1 MDLHISKAC
10 VAKGPGK
17 PQADDSQRLPLNLSI
32 PGELSRKSWSPNLQ
46 WVGLTLVP
54 GVWDLA
60 SSPGVRGMWLFEQ
73 AGPLGMCRWP
83 TCQGG

>member
-1 MDLHISKAC
+1 MDLPISKAWQFK
-10 VAKGPGK
+10 VQGSLRQMVPSEA
-17 PQADDSQRLPLNLSI
+17 LNLSI
-32 PGELSRKSWSPNLQ
+32 PGELSRKSWSPNLE

-54 GVWDLA
+54 GVWYLA

-73 AGPLGMCRWP
+73 AGPLGMCRSP